1 MMYCPCHDG
10 AHGTWV
16 SLSELEISVS
26 MSDRLEGSI
35 LMLAEYGTGGVG
47 CEYSN
52 SEESGKEERS
62 VYRLRSLL

>member
-10 AHGTWV
+10 ARGTWV

-35 LMLAEYGTGGVG
+35 LMLAEYGTGEVG

-62 VYRLRSLL
+62 EYRLRSLL